1 MVDEANMEIE
11 PNSKVFIAE
20 ESKLRDLFVQ
30 YMGEDFINVLKMIL
44 VEEVMSG
51 IVTIIYLV

>member
-44 VEEVMSG
+44 IEEVMSG

>member
-1 MVDEANMEIE
+1 MDDEANMEME
-11 PNSKVFIAE
+11 SNSKVSIAKG
-20 ESKLRDLFVQ
+20 SKLRDLFVK
-30 YMGEDFINVLKMIL
+30 YIGEDFINMSKMIL